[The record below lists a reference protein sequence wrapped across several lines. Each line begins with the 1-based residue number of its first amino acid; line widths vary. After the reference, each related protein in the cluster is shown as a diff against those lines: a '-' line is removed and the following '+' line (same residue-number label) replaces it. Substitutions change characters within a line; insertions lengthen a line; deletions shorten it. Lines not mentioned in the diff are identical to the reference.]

1 MKLTREITFRPAYDK
16 RPKNPGEPNYGIHGA
31 DMTWYVKGAK
41 GVIQFVVHTNWYL
54 PHVGVELAHSIID
67 TPPRWLTKPQSIL
80 SSFQPQA
87 ADLGYHAKRRQYKG
101 QEKRKD
107 CHLLKNGCYYD
118 GSGLNAEPVLK
129 LLIGQ
134 GSDAVWARLEKEY
147 YERFDYLPEVKEAA

>member
-16 RPKNPGEPNYGIHGA
+16 RPKNPGEPNYGIHGG
-31 DMTWYVKGAK
+31 DMTWYVKGSK

-54 PHVGVELAHSIID
+54 PHVAKELSESVLLRPSYFTTSEIIAY
-67 TPPRWLTKPQSIL
+67 T
-80 SSFQPQA
+80 FQPHA
-87 ADLGYHAKRRQYKG
+87 VELGYHAKRRQYEG

-107 CHLLKNGCYYD
+107 CHLFKNGCYYD

-129 LLIGQ
+129 LLIEQ

-147 YERFDYLPEVKEAA
+147 YERFDYLPEVEEAA